1 MAIFER
7 TYGKVEQRAFQPQ
20 KKPARTS
27 LDGEKY
33 SIRTQKQGPE
43 YLLVDGYNMIFAWE
57 ELEAAGPP
65 GCGRRPGGR
74 WRISSPTTRASA
86 GAWSSWS
93 LTPTR

>member
-43 YLLVDGYNMIFAWE
+43 YLLVDGYNVIFAWE
-57 ELEAAGPP
+57 ELERLARP
-65 GCGRRPGGR
+65 GCGRRPGGPGGYPLQLSGLPQVR
-74 WRISSPTTRASA
+74 GHP
-86 GAWSSWS
+86 G
-93 LTPTR
+93 L

>member
-43 YLLVDGYNMIFAWE
+43 YLLVDGYNVIFAWE
-57 ELEAAGPP
+57 ELERLARQDVAAARGA
-65 GCGRRPGGR
+65 PGGYPLQLSGLPQVR
-74 WRISSPTTRASA
+74 GHP
-86 GAWSSWS
+86 G
-93 LTPTR
+93 L